1 MSFQPRS
8 RLKAPDL
15 GCFSLFSLDPAQH
28 CPDALGCPQGFSE
41 APGPVAFF
49 GKNEKKSNRRKMLE
63 KSQAKS
69 IMVVHGG
76 HSTHFLTKIESRS
89 QRSNPRGWLHLPLPA
104 ATEHAATGSKEKILK
119 SAASAVRPLQYNT
132 LHDLQCLP

>member
-89 QRSNPRGWLHLPLPA
+89 QRSNPRGRAKRSSIRKINTELNRFPRVFSRWLSSISLVKP
-104 ATEHAATGSKEKILK
+104 
-119 SAASAVRPLQYNT
+119 
-132 LHDLQCLP
+132 